1 MGDILSIKLLEQF
14 IFEDIDS
21 DNARET
27 ARAKTAETLGWA
39 STASVTR
46 CCHKSSYFY
55 PKVDQRVATA
65 VFT

>member
-27 ARAKTAETLGWA
+27 ARAKKSETLLCKWLQK
-39 STASVTR
+39 R
-46 CCHKSSYFY
+46 EK
-55 PKVDQRVATA
+55 
-65 VFT
+65 FTSF